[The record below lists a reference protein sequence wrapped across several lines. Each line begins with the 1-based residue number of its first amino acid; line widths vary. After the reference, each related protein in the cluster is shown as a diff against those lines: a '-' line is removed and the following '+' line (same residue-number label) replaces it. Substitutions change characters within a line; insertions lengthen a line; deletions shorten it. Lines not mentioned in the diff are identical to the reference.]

1 MRTRSQRSVRSGRG
15 YDSAHA
21 PGASR
26 GSSVL
31 GVRSDAA
38 TTHTGC
44 DGERERALDLLEGA
58 AAAGRGYRGWIEQD
72 SDLAPLREEPR
83 FRALIDRMR

>member
-1 MRTRSQRSVRSGRG
+1 MRAQSQRSVRSGRG

-21 PGASR
+21 PGTPRSSR
-26 GSSVL
+26 GFGL
-31 GVRSDAA
+31 RSGAA

-44 DGERERALDLLEGA
+44 DGERERALDLLERA

-72 SDLAPLREEPR
+72 SDLAELREEPR
-83 FRALIDRMR
+83 FRALIDGMR